1 MEQVTITQLIYR
13 YYTPISKTSRQTL
26 VRVVKLRQNNPVHI
40 KLSENE
46 MSEQLSTA
54 LSIAQKQI
62 NQMLTMQDAMNSRV
76 SETWRDNGY
85 EWYRAI
91 WVECAEMLDHHG
103 WKWWKHQEIDIAQ
116 VQLELVDIFHFGLSL
131 RLMTGDSVAQISRE
145 LAKEL
150 HQGTAEN
157 DFKIALENLA
167 SAAVTHKA
175 FNAKAL
181 ADCMS
186 LMNMDL
192 DELFRQY
199 VGKNT
204 LNFFRQDHGYKDGSY
219 IKIWHGEEDNE
230 VLANLVNTLDAGAD
244 DFQQQLYTALK
255 GKYPSA

>member
-1 MEQVTITQLIYR
+1 MAWLFYIFLVTEAL
-13 YYTPISKTSRQTL
+13 
-26 VRVVKLRQNNPVHI
+26 LRQNDDVEI
-40 KLSENE
+40 KLSENK

-54 LSIAQKQI
+54 LSVAQQQI

-76 SETWRDNGY
+76 SETWRENAY

-131 RLMTGDSVAQISRE
+131 RLMTNDSVSSISTK

-167 SAAVTHKA
+167 SAAVTHKS
-175 FNAKAL
+175 FDAKAL

-192 DELFRQY
+192 NELFRQY

-204 LNFFRQDHGYKDGSY
+204 LNFFRQDHGYKEGSY
-219 IKIWHGEEDNE
+219 IKIWHGKEDNE
-230 VLANLVNTLDAGAD
+230 VLAELVNELDASAS
-244 DFQQQLYTALK
+244 DFQQQLYAALK
-255 GKYPSA
+255 AQYPSE

>member
-1 MEQVTITQLIYR
+1 MSTSEKQITQM
-13 YYTPISKTSRQTL
+13 
-26 VRVVKLRQNNPVHI
+26 
-40 KLSENE
+40 LS
-46 MSEQLSTA
+46 
-54 LSIAQKQI
+54 
-62 NQMLTMQDAMNSRV
+62 MQDAMNSRV
-76 SETWRDNGY
+76 SETWRDNDY

-131 RLMTGDSVAQISRE
+131 RLMTGKSVAKISRK

-150 HQGTAEN
+150 HQGTIEN

-167 SAAVTHKA
+167 SAAVTSKA
-175 FNAKAL
+175 FDAKAL
-181 ADCMS
+181 ADCMH
-186 LMNMDL
+186 LMDMDL

-219 IKIWHGEEDNE
+219 LKIWNGKEDNE
-230 VLANLVNTLDAGAD
+230 VLANLVNTLDASAD
-244 DFQQQLYTALK
+244 DFQQQLYAALK
-255 GKYPSA
+255 DKYPR

>member
-1 MEQVTITQLIYR
+1 
-13 YYTPISKTSRQTL
+13 
-26 VRVVKLRQNNPVHI
+26 
-40 KLSENE
+40 

-54 LSIAQKQI
+54 LSVAQKQI

-76 SETWRDNGY
+76 SETWRSNGY

-131 RLMTGDSVAQISRE
+131 RLITGASVEKISSK

-150 HQGTAEN
+150 HQGTGEN

-167 SAAVTHKA
+167 SKAVTEKT

-204 LNFFRQDHGYKDGSY
+204 LNFFRQDHGYKEGSY
-219 IKIWHGEEDNE
+219 LKIWHGEEDNE
-230 VLANLVNTLDAGAD
+230 VLANLVKTLDTSAG
-244 DFQQQLYTALK
+244 DFQQQLYAALEE
-255 GKYPSA
+255 KYPSA

>member
-1 MEQVTITQLIYR
+1 M
-13 YYTPISKTSRQTL
+13 TP
-26 VRVVKLRQNNPVHI
+26 QNARF
-40 KLSENE
+40 SENK

-62 NQMLTMQDAMNSRV
+62 TQMLSMQDAMNSRV
-76 SETWRDNGY
+76 SETWRDNAY

-131 RLMTGDSVAQISRE
+131 RLMTGDSVEAISRE

-167 SAAVTHKA
+167 SGAVTHKT

-192 DELFRQY
+192 NELFRQY

-204 LNFFRQDHGYKDGSY
+204 LNFFRQDHGYKEGSY

-244 DFQQQLYTALK
+244 DFQQQLYAALK
-255 GKYPSA
+255 AKYPN

>member
-1 MEQVTITQLIYR
+1 
-13 YYTPISKTSRQTL
+13 
-26 VRVVKLRQNNPVHI
+26 
-40 KLSENE
+40 
-46 MSEQLSTA
+46 MSELSTA
-54 LSIAQKQI
+54 QNQI
-62 NQMLTMQDAMNSRV
+62 KQMLTMQDAMNSRV
-76 SETWRDNGY
+76 SETWQENGY

-131 RLMTGDSVAQISRE
+131 RLMTGASVENITE
-145 LAKEL
+145 TLAKEL
-150 HQGTAEN
+150 MQSSDEK

-167 SAAVTHKA
+167 SAAVTRKSFDA
-175 FNAKAL
+175 IAL
-181 ADCMS
+181 ADCMR

-204 LNFFRQDHGYKDGSY
+204 LNFFRQDHGYKEGTY

-230 VLANLVNTLDAGAD
+230 VLANLVNTLDASAS
-244 DFQQQLYTALK
+244 DFQQQLYAALEE
-255 GKYPSA
+255 KYPS

>member
-1 MEQVTITQLIYR
+1 
-13 YYTPISKTSRQTL
+13 
-26 VRVVKLRQNNPVHI
+26 
-40 KLSENE
+40 
-46 MSEQLSTA
+46 MSEKLSTA
-54 LSIAQKQI
+54 LSIAEKQI
-62 NQMLTMQDAMNSRV
+62 SQMLTMQDAMNSRV
-76 SETWRDNGY
+76 SETWRENGY

-131 RLMTGDSVAQISRE
+131 RLMTGDDALSIARE

-150 HQGTAEN
+150 HQGTAED

-167 SAAVTHKA
+167 SAAVTKKS
-175 FNAKAL
+175 FDAKAL

-204 LNFFRQDHGYKDGSY
+204 LNFFRQDHGYKDGTY
-219 IKIWHGEEDNE
+219 IKEWHGEEDNE
-230 VLANLVNTLDAGAD
+230 VLANLVTTLDASAD
-244 DFQQQLYTALK
+244 DFQQQLYAALEE
-255 GKYPSA
+255 KYPA